1 MPKRIFDVI
10 SSISGLIILSPLILI
25 ISILVKTTSKGPII
39 YKGIRVGLHG
49 KPFKMFKFR
58 SMVEN
63 ADKIGGSSTAGDDPR
78 LTETCKF
85 LRRHKLDEIPQLINV
100 LKGDMSLVGP
110 RPEVQY
116 YVDTMTEE
124 EKNTI
129 LSTKPGI
136 TDWASIWDLHEEE
149 VLRGSNN
156 PEKDYLEKILP
167 EKIRLQI
174 KYVNERTF
182 FKDISIIFSTIF
194 RVFKQP
200 KRPEHTKK
208 ILKKSC

>member
-78 LTETCKF
+78 LTETGKF

-129 LSTKPGI
+129 L
-136 TDWASIWDLHEEE
+136 
-149 VLRGSNN
+149 
-156 PEKDYLEKILP
+156 
-167 EKIRLQI
+167 
-174 KYVNERTF
+174 
-182 FKDISIIFSTIF
+182 
-194 RVFKQP
+194 
-200 KRPEHTKK
+200 
-208 ILKKSC
+208 

>member
-1 MPKRIFDVI
+1 
-10 SSISGLIILSPLILI
+10 
-25 ISILVKTTSKGPII
+25 
-39 YKGIRVGLHG
+39 
-49 KPFKMFKFR
+49 
-58 SMVEN
+58 MVEN

-78 LTETCKF
+78 LTETGKF

>member
-78 LTETCKF
+78 LTETGKF

>member
-25 ISILVKTTSKGPII
+25 ISILVKTTSKGHII

-78 LTETCKF
+78 LTETGKF

>member
-78 LTETCKF
+78 LTETVKF